1 MISVLC
7 LLACNHIIWKL
18 KMVYQDVCCS
28 VRAISEQFMNNRFG
42 S

>member
-7 LLACNHIIWKL
+7 LLSCNHIIWKL

-28 VRAISEQFMNNRFG
+28 VGAMSAQ
-42 S
+42 SYA